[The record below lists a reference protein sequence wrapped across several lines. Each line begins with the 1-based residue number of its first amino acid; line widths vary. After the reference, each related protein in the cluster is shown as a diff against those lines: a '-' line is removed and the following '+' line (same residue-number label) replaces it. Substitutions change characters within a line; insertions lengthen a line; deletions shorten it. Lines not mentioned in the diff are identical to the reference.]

1 MFLYGFSVLF
11 VTCSRL
17 LMYIHNRSRP
27 CLIGDGRSTTKIR
40 VVNWKVFTS
49 AELNRFVSCLHC
61 YMFVSCIWLDDLGF
75 VIPYVSWHEVGVALV
90 FPGTA
95 RGRWLQITAVV
106 PSSWLTASQGLSLAD
121 GQLAVIS
128 EEARS
133 PALFKLFWNWLLIHW
148 DSGAWLDSC
157 HIYLQIIEVERS
169 YVYNRIFVLYV
180 EMITVLQI

>member
-11 VTCSRL
+11 VTCSPL
-17 LMYIHNRSRP
+17 LTYIQNRSRP

-49 AELNRFVSCLHC
+49 AELNRLVSCLHC
-61 YMFVSCIWLDDLGF
+61 LSVVYGWMTLALWFHTFLI
-75 VIPYVSWHEVGVALV
+75 VSWHEVGVALV

-95 RGRWLQITAVV
+95 RGTRLQITAVV
-106 PSSWLTASQGLSLAD
+106 PSGWSNASQGLSLAD

-133 PALFKLFWNWLLIHW
+133 PALFKLFQNWLLIHW

-169 YVYNRIFVLYV
+169 VMSIIAYLYC
-180 EMITVLQI
+180 M